1 MSRLRTNIEIEE
13 TFLRAVMDRYGIHT
27 KTEAVDLA
35 LRHLAGQPMTRDEA
49 LAMQG
54 ARRHRGHTRRHRP
67 SRHPVILAD
76 TSAWVEYDR
85 GTRSDVDRRI
95 AELIGSEGPLAV
107 TEPVVMEV
115 VAGARSDQRE
125 ADLRRLLGRCHLLGF
140 DAVADFD
147 AAGRIYRQCRRAGVT
162 PRGLVDCMIASVAHR
177 HGASLLA
184 HDTDLSR
191 VATVMGIE
199 LDRAS

>member
-1 MSRLRTNIEIEE
+1 M
-13 TFLRAVMDRYGIHT
+13 
-27 KTEAVDLA
+27 
-35 LRHLAGQPMTRDEA
+35 
-49 LAMQG
+49 
-54 ARRHRGHTRRHRP
+54 
-67 SRHPVILAD
+67 ILAD

-85 GTRSDVDRRI
+85 GTGSKVDRRI
-95 AELIGSEGPLAV
+95 AELIGNEGPLAV

-125 ADLRRLLGRCHLLGF
+125 ADLRRLLGRCHLLAF

-184 HDTDLSR
+184 HDNDMSR
-191 VATVMGIE
+191 VATTVGIE
-199 LDRAS
+199 LDRASLSP